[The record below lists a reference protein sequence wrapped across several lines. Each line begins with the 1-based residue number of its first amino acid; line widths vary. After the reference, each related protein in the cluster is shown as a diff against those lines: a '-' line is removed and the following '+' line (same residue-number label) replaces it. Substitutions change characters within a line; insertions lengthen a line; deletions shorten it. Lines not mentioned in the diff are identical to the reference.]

1 MPKKKPA
8 ITDPKSKLKY
18 PHYMSWR
25 RRQWVLRRGQVL
37 IEEHL
42 GDEPTEPTI
51 YKVDHVT
58 RSPIQGEPPRIVL
71 ELLKENAE

>member
-1 MPKKKPA
+1 MSRRNKA
-8 ITDPKSKLKY
+8 VDPKSKLKY
-18 PHYMSWR
+18 PHFMSWR

-37 IEEHL
+37 IDEHL
-42 GDEPTEPTI
+42 DDPDTPPTI

-71 ELLKENAE
+71 EVINDDAE